1 MRDNASLMP
10 YGTFV
15 EFISGKDDLLH
26 ISEIGWKR
34 LETVVLIKIVM
45 IAGLAGSTETK
56 IRSYTLYIIPGR
68 LNTIRDFF
76 IKSSDHIADISHG
89 SDKTVERIFSS
100 LLHLMHLRNAAGAKQ
115 TEKNASRR
123 TEGRFYHT
131 FTSKLFPHLGQAAR
145 CFPLIFFS
153 RRTALQYGHFLYT

>member
-1 MRDNASLMP
+1 MSDNLGSCCQTCLLRDNASLMP

-56 IRSYTLYIIPGR
+56 IRSYTLIYNPG
-68 LNTIRDFF
+68 
-76 IKSSDHIADISHG
+76 
-89 SDKTVERIFSS
+89 
-100 LLHLMHLRNAAGAKQ
+100 
-115 TEKNASRR
+115 
-123 TEGRFYHT
+123 
-131 FTSKLFPHLGQAAR
+131 
-145 CFPLIFFS
+145 
-153 RRTALQYGHFLYT
+153 